1 MRFDRIKHK
10 EGISYIIALNLIYH
24 QEIAM
29 IKCHLSTI
37 MGERRLKIA
46 DVARDTNINRGTITR
61 MYHEEANRVDL
72 DIIEQLCLYFRINVG
87 DLYEVIDDSK
97 TED

>member
-1 MRFDRIKHK
+1 
-10 EGISYIIALNLIYH
+10 
-24 QEIAM
+24 M